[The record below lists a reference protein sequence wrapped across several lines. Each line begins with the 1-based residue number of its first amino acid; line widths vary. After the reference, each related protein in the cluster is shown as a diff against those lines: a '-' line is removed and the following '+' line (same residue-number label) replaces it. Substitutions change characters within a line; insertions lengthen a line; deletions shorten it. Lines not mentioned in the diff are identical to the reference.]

1 MRKSERERE
10 RERPFL
16 LVFVTVLHRFRKEN
30 SNVYTSLSIGFN
42 VYNMPLLRMREDL
55 RKIYSH
61 RIYFVLH
68 FLKQGDGKFKSIYC
82 IIFFSFSEF

>member
-1 MRKSERERE
+1 MRERKCERKRE

-16 LVFVTVLHRFRKEN
+16 LVFITVLHRFREEN
-30 SNVYTSLSIGFN
+30 SNVYTIGFN

-61 RIYFVLH
+61 RIYFVSH
-68 FLKQGDGKFKSIYC
+68 FLKQGD
-82 IIFFSFSEF
+82 

>member
-1 MRKSERERE
+1 MRERERKSERKKERERE

-16 LVFVTVLHRFRKEN
+16 LVFVTVLHRFREEN

-42 VYNMPLLRMREDL
+42 VYNMPLLRMREDH

-61 RIYFVLH
+61 RIYFVSH
-68 FLKQGDGKFKSIYC
+68 FLKQGRWKV
-82 IIFFSFSEF
+82 

>member
-1 MRKSERERE
+1 MRERERE
-10 RERPFL
+10 RKSERKREKRPFL

-30 SNVYTSLSIGFN
+30 SNAYTSLSIGFN

-68 FLKQGDGKFKSIYC
+68 FLKQGRWKV
-82 IIFFSFSEF
+82 

>member
-1 MRKSERERE
+1 MRERERKSEGKRERE

-16 LVFVTVLHRFRKEN
+16 LVFVTVLHRFREEN

-42 VYNMPLLRMREDL
+42 VYNMPLLCMRKDL

-61 RIYFVLH
+61 RIYFVSH
-68 FLKQGDGKFKSIYC
+68 FLKQGRWKV
-82 IIFFSFSEF
+82 

>member
-1 MRKSERERE
+1 MNDRERERERKSEKRE

-16 LVFVTVLHRFRKEN
+16 LVFVTVLHRFREEN

-55 RKIYSH
+55 CKIYSH
-61 RIYFVLH
+61 RIYFCVA
-68 FLKQGDGKFKSIYC
+68 FFKARAMESLKAYIV
-82 IIFFSFSEF
+82 

>member
-1 MRKSERERE
+1 MRERERE
-10 RERPFL
+10 REGKSEKERERERSFL

-55 RKIYSH
+55 QKYIRTEYILC
-61 RIYFVLH
+61 RIF
-68 FLKQGDGKFKSIYC
+68 
-82 IIFFSFSEF
+82 